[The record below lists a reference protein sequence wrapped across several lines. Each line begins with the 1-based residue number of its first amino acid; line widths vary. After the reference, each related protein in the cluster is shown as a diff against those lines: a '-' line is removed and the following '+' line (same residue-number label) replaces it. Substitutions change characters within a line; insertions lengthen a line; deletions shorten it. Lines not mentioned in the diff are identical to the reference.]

1 MFEMTKEIALAVS
14 KGLTEAEMFDLVRKQ
29 DFISM
34 RLDGII
40 KSSEGRVFLM
50 RFSK

>member
-1 MFEMTKEIALAVS
+1 
-14 KGLTEAEMFDLVRKQ
+14 MFDLVRKQ

-40 KSSEGRVFLM
+40 KASEGRVFIDEI
-50 RFSK
+50 FKVT